1 MMQVLIIHS
10 CTQPQEIVSGFGFAV
25 SQVESL
31 SPDKEASQLDY
42 SNYYAIKVPLVW
54 IAAPG
59 EFLQDFFYFILA

>member
-1 MMQVLIIHS
+1 MDMVMIQVLSYSH
-10 CTQPQEIVSGFGFAV
+10 TQPQEIVSV

-31 SPDKEASQLDY
+31 SPDEEASQLDY

-59 EFLQDFFYFILA
+59 GFL